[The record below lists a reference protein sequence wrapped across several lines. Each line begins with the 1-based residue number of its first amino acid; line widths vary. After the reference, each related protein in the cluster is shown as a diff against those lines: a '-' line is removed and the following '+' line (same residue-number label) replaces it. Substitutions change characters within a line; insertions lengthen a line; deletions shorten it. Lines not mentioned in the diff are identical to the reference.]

1 MAGLVFHFSA
11 NLANYICQ
19 LRIHGWRVVNGFSY
33 RTFRKYEK
41 GPLGRTSIMV
51 KEKGLSHRKATKI
64 SPSVWKDG
72 GKEESIIQSEG
83 VLRILEAVDH
93 QL

>member
-1 MAGLVFHFSA
+1 
-11 NLANYICQ
+11 
-19 LRIHGWRVVNGFSY
+19 
-33 RTFRKYEK
+33 
-41 GPLGRTSIMV
+41 MV

-72 GKEESIIQSEG
+72 GQEESIIQSEG